1 MRRLCVYP
9 LWTCRPQTAYNAVR
23 RQQVK
28 TQRKV
33 MLRKCKLEVVV
44 TESVLCYNEITKSKE
59 DFIMKLS
66 DKIVRLRK
74 SNGMS
79 QEELADKL
87 GVSRQAISRW
97 EMGTAM
103 PDATN
108 ILQLSR
114 LFQVTTDY
122 LLNDEYQSDNDLPKV
137 KEVKTDGV
145 HQIMI
150 FLLTLE
156 VMVLIIQFMSVVILQ
171 NIFFG
176 VLSFIPFIAMVGG
189 FEYAYQKKANEQ
201 NERTIQFRK
210 RFYKVSAWLG
220 TYFPIRLLAMAL
232 VHFYPRPINSLAL
245 ECVIAVLYLMTATL
259 ITLEIEKRHLSK
271 N

>member
-1 MRRLCVYP
+1 
-9 LWTCRPQTAYNAVR
+9 
-23 RQQVK
+23 
-28 TQRKV
+28 
-33 MLRKCKLEVVV
+33 
-44 TESVLCYNEITKSKE
+44 
-59 DFIMKLS
+59 MKLS

-137 KEVKTDGV
+137 KEVKTDGYD
-145 HQIMI
+145 QN
-150 FLLTLE
+150 LLRSPVKARASYSFT
-156 VMVLIIQFMSVVILQ
+156 
-171 NIFFG
+171 NI
-176 VLSFIPFIAMVGG
+176 
-189 FEYAYQKKANEQ
+189 
-201 NERTIQFRK
+201 
-210 RFYKVSAWLG
+210 
-220 TYFPIRLLAMAL
+220 
-232 VHFYPRPINSLAL
+232 H
-245 ECVIAVLYLMTATL
+245 
-259 ITLEIEKRHLSK
+259 
-271 N
+271 